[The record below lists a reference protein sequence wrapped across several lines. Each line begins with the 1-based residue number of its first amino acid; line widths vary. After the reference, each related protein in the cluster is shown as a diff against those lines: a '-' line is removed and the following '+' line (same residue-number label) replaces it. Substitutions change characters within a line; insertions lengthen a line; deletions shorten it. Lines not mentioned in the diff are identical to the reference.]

1 MLKLVLSLVSSDA
14 QSAFVPGRLIIDKII
29 VGFKVLNSLKSKCN
43 GQKGSMVVKLDMSN
57 AYDRV
62 DWCFLEKIMQKLGF
76 DAKWVALVMEC
87 VSTPSFSVLLN
98 GEPHGFVSPSRGIR
112 QGDPLSPYLF
122 LFCAEGFTTLLR
134 QAEQDKRL
142 SGVSICLPALIGR
155 SKENSFKELK
165 ERIAKKLNEWS
176 ERLLSKAGRE
186 SKMGNKIH
194 WNKWRKL
201 CSLKENGGI
210 GFRDFHFFNLAM
222 LVKQGWRLTN
232 NNSSLVHRV
241 YKAKSSGFPLLQ
253 YASKQTFVVAVK
265 DLIDED
271 RRRLLLILK
280 EEELEEWA
288 ATAWSLWNAR
298 IRFLHE
304 GFQAHPECIVEK
316 GATLIRD
323 YQWMQISL
331 LRASVTASPTLN

>member
-142 SGVSICLPALIGR
+142 SGVSICKGCPRDNTYFSWMIALC
-155 SKENSFKELK
+155 F
-165 ERIAKKLNEWS
+165 AKLRQKSVLIS
-176 ERLLSKAGRE
+176 
-186 SKMGNKIH
+186 
-194 WNKWRKL
+194 WR
-201 CSLKENGGI
+201 
-210 GFRDFHFFNLAM
+210 
-222 LVKQGWRLTN
+222 
-232 NNSSLVHRV
+232 
-241 YKAKSSGFPLLQ
+241 P
-253 YASKQTFVVAVK
+253 
-265 DLIDED
+265 
-271 RRRLLLILK
+271 
-280 EEELEEWA
+280 
-288 ATAWSLWNAR
+288 
-298 IRFLHE
+298 
-304 GFQAHPECIVEK
+304 
-316 GATLIRD
+316 
-323 YQWMQISL
+323 
-331 LRASVTASPTLN
+331 